1 MATGQ
6 GSSYRIVIPTFTE
19 SEKGLGINIS
29 ASRTTTATDGLVVYS
44 VDVIT
49 PFKSQYHTDVKKVLL
64 RDDDRK
70 NGKISVFVSMKKQEI
85 FFRGITVVLTLYDTC
100 GKKKKLS
107 YLYANENKATA
118 KNEQT
123 DLSESERLE
132 LSEILHQSTGIIELP
147 KEANGSSE
155 KTIDPPQRTESK
167 YEIIRRYQKAL
178 LSEAGYA
185 QRKGKVYKVSNG
197 RYIGAKNGIFNYVFD
212 LEAELYLSD
221 DTPVTIDVNSIT
233 SGTGSV
239 LYCQNFEIV
248 LSLEQNIG
256 TSIASAVIH
265 VEPWKILVKIHDRIG
280 KITSTDRRAVDI
292 LEQPK
297 KNYNADIRTI
307 PMGYEKVLQHMLN
320 EPQTVVWGPP
330 GTGKTYALAQ
340 AAIQNMKKGK
350 KVLIVAHSNVSVD
363 GVIKKVAELL
373 REHGE
378 EVYLRDGH
386 VLRYGFVR
394 DKELQE
400 DPYAS
405 AYNYTLSHYPVE
417 AKRIKELQEAIK
429 NAGKGFSMPKIDLIK
444 KLNEYNRAINDKQ
457 KEYLSSAEI
466 IATTVSKL
474 VMDSYFADRQYDTV
488 MFDEIS
494 MAYIPHIFAAA
505 SYATDYF
512 VAVGDFRQLS
522 PISESPEKEFLDK
535 DYFDYLGI
543 TDSSGKLHGHPW
555 LVMLNEQRRMYPD
568 ISGFPNKY
576 VYNNLLKDHP
586 SVIENRKG
594 IVEKEPFAGNA
605 MNLINLHGMYCVTYK
620 DDNNSRFNVVS
631 AAISFLLALKTN
643 HERED
648 SVGIIT
654 PYAAETRLIRA
665 MQQDCGEENSSNIAF
680 ATVHQFQGS
689 ERDTIIF
696 DSVESYPQKK
706 AGWLMSK
713 ESDSVL
719 RLINVAVTRSRG
731 KFIAIAN
738 DTFWQHKFEDSNN
751 LFYKLLRHLKQNG
764 NVIDHSSKKLSEFIE
779 DLPKTRNLRFYSSI
793 KASFDVFMKDLNK
806 ASEKILVIIPDGKL
820 DSVYASQIL
829 ETIERI
835 KKTNSNVKILMKTN
849 KYAALPEAWKK
860 YCFGT
865 DEVALFPL
873 ILIDDKVCW
882 YGYPC
887 ADNAFQDN
895 DWSFK
900 TMLPVTLR
908 ITGSKTIEIL
918 KMLANL
924 EYRKVK
930 EFRVPLIPKGNEQ
943 DPNHNVNLSEYIAKT
958 MKCPTC
964 GHNLM
969 LASPHGKPFIKCSS
983 SSCKYTQLLTVDIVN
998 GYLDRSNA
1006 RCPVNGCNAELQ
1018 ARLGPYGV
1026 YVRCD
1031 NGHQSSPT
1039 KI

>member
-132 LSEILHQSTGIIELP
+132 LSEILHQSPGIIELP

-417 AKRIKELQEAIK
+417 AKRIKELQESIR

-444 KLNEYNRAINDKQ
+444 KLNEYNRAINDRQ

-466 IATTVSKL
+466 TATTVSKL
-474 VMDSYFADRQYDTV
+474 VMDSYFEERQYDTV
-488 MFDEIS
+488 MFD
-494 MAYIPHIFAAA
+494 
-505 SYATDYF
+505 
-512 VAVGDFRQLS
+512 
-522 PISESPEKEFLDK
+522 
-535 DYFDYLGI
+535 
-543 TDSSGKLHGHPW
+543 
-555 LVMLNEQRRMYPD
+555 
-568 ISGFPNKY
+568 
-576 VYNNLLKDHP
+576 
-586 SVIENRKG
+586 
-594 IVEKEPFAGNA
+594 
-605 MNLINLHGMYCVTYK
+605 
-620 DDNNSRFNVVS
+620 
-631 AAISFLLALKTN
+631 
-643 HERED
+643 
-648 SVGIIT
+648 
-654 PYAAETRLIRA
+654 
-665 MQQDCGEENSSNIAF
+665 
-680 ATVHQFQGS
+680 
-689 ERDTIIF
+689 
-696 DSVESYPQKK
+696 
-706 AGWLMSK
+706 
-713 ESDSVL
+713 
-719 RLINVAVTRSRG
+719 
-731 KFIAIAN
+731 
-738 DTFWQHKFEDSNN
+738 
-751 LFYKLLRHLKQNG
+751 
-764 NVIDHSSKKLSEFIE
+764 
-779 DLPKTRNLRFYSSI
+779 
-793 KASFDVFMKDLNK
+793 
-806 ASEKILVIIPDGKL
+806 
-820 DSVYASQIL
+820 
-829 ETIERI
+829 
-835 KKTNSNVKILMKTN
+835 
-849 KYAALPEAWKK
+849 
-860 YCFGT
+860 
-865 DEVALFPL
+865 
-873 ILIDDKVCW
+873 
-882 YGYPC
+882 
-887 ADNAFQDN
+887 
-895 DWSFK
+895 
-900 TMLPVTLR
+900 
-908 ITGSKTIEIL
+908 
-918 KMLANL
+918 
-924 EYRKVK
+924 
-930 EFRVPLIPKGNEQ
+930 
-943 DPNHNVNLSEYIAKT
+943 
-958 MKCPTC
+958 
-964 GHNLM
+964 
-969 LASPHGKPFIKCSS
+969 
-983 SSCKYTQLLTVDIVN
+983 
-998 GYLDRSNA
+998 
-1006 RCPVNGCNAELQ
+1006 
-1018 ARLGPYGV
+1018 
-1026 YVRCD
+1026 
-1031 NGHQSSPT
+1031 
-1039 KI
+1039 